1 MWDVAQILLYE
12 HEANAAAAYARSAGP
27 PLKLKTGPDPTSS
40 VHPNRLCTTTKDVL
54 NDVNKH
60 ISRSC
65 IRWASRHSTWWLPN
79 KWHVALSPD
88 SNADASSTLHS
99 SGFRG
104 KSYIALLGL
113 MRPREPLT

>member
-1 MWDVAQILLYE
+1 MVVVSSRGGKGGKGKRGRQHLESRICNVVSSLI
-12 HEANAAAAYARSAGP
+12 
-27 PLKLKTGPDPTSS
+27 TS
-40 VHPNRLCTTTKDVL
+40 TKDVL